1 MKTLAHLLFAWFACA
16 SLAQTGILLPHI
28 ATNHGWESQLVL
40 DNHGYQAETVLVNIY
55 RDSVLTGTESYLL
68 EPGERR
74 AVGLADGA
82 CGTLDLPE
90 TNVSARIVYRH
101 LTDGGIAEFRLTGQH
116 DFQQVF
122 LLSPFRSQDLTW
134 AGIAIM
140 NAGEA
145 PTTITLTAEA
155 ADGSILDQV
164 LIELD
169 AMDRTADVMDD
180 LFPGVDWTTIARVT
194 ADADQP
200 LAGVTISG
208 NRNERL
214 LFTPAISPD
223 GNPDTCRIPHIPE
236 NRAYWDA
243 YLVLDNLADESA
255 VCHLVLTFQ
264 SETMLEQPL
273 TLEPG
278 EHRVIPVFSA
288 IETPVDSGVLTDC
301 PSTIAGRISYV
312 FRETGGMAEFRL
324 YNNQSSAV
332 MFGFP
337 DADDPLI
344 SWRGLALQNTSNI
357 SQAVVLKAF
366 RDGTEVDR
374 ELVRILPGHR
384 FVSTLDSLFP
394 LSAPAGI
401 DRIMALGTA
410 NLTGLNISGQLQE
423 RYLFTGTVT
432 HLDNRTFDQRLMGL
446 PGVTV
451 TELAAAAKFARNFQL
466 DIVQPVDHGNPEA
479 GTFVQTIRINHLAD
493 TAPTVMYTG
502 GYMLR
507 TGRSLELATLLAGNQ
522 VLTGHRYFTGARPVD
537 PDWTHM
543 NIRQA
548 AGDTHHMIE
557 LLREVYPGL
566 WVTTGASKGGMTSL
580 FHRYFHDGD
589 VDASVAYVA
598 PILLDLPDQ
607 RFSDFM
613 NFEAGTEPCRDAL
626 RLFQRRL
633 LNDRANQILWIRS
646 YADQYGQ
653 HYSRVP
659 LEVAFEYMVM
669 EYPVAFWQYGADDC
683 DRIPA
688 ASASSQEMALHL
700 LQTLGFL
707 YSNSNLQSYDPF
719 YYQAVTQFGYY
730 SFMTETF
737 QDLLLTAPEPSWT
750 TFVPVG
756 VETAYDPTVMPR
768 VLTWL
773 QQQGDRILYVYGGN
787 DPWTSCAVELTGEA
801 DAFRFDE
808 PGLNHGVK
816 IVDLAERQQAYDALS
831 RWLAIPVPVSP
842 AAAVAANT
850 TTSGATRGTSAP
862 TGLLSD
868 R

>member
-1 MKTLAHLLFAWFACA
+1 MKLMVRMLFFWFTCV
-16 SLAQTGILLPHI
+16 SLAQTGVILPHI
-28 ATNHGWESQLVL
+28 AANHGWESQLVL
-40 DNHGYQAETVLVNIY
+40 DNHGYQQETVLVNIY
-55 RDSVLTGTESYLL
+55 ADSVQTGTESYLL

-74 AVGLADGA
+74 VMLLSDGN

-90 TNVSARIVYRH
+90 KNVSARIVYRH
-101 LTDGGIAEFRLTGQH
+101 LADGGIAEFRLNTSH

-122 LLSPFRSQDLTW
+122 LLSPFRSPDLTW

-140 NAGEA
+140 NTGST
-145 PTTITLTAEA
+145 PTTATLTAEA
-155 ADGSILDQV
+155 EDGSPLDEV
-164 LIELD
+164 LLELG
-169 AMDRTADVMDD
+169 AMDRTADLIDD
-180 LFPGVDWTTIARVT
+180 LFPGLDWTTVARVT
-194 ADADQP
+194 AVADQP

-214 LFTPAISPD
+214 LFTPAISPN

-243 YLVLDNLADESA
+243 YLVLDNLGEDTAA
-255 VCHLVLTFQ
+255 CNLALQFR
-264 SETMLEQPL
+264 SETILEESLML
-273 TLEPG
+273 TAG
-278 EHRVIPVFSA
+278 EHRVIPVFT
-288 IETPVDSGVLTDC
+288 ETAEPMDSGILTGC
-301 PSTIAGRISYV
+301 PETIAARISYV
-312 FRETGGMAEFRL
+312 FRQTGGMAEFKL
-324 YNNQSSAV
+324 ANHQSSAV

-337 DADDPLI
+337 DAEDPLI
-344 SWRGLALQNTSNI
+344 SWRGLALQNTSDV

-384 FVSTLDSLFP
+384 FVTTLNSLFP
-394 LSAPAGI
+394 LTAPAGI
-401 DRIMALGTA
+401 DRIVALGTD

-423 RYLFTGTVT
+423 RYLFTQTVA
-432 HLDNRTFDQRLMGL
+432 HMDNRTFDQRLMGL

-451 TELAAAAKFARNFQL
+451 TELAPADKFARNFQL
-466 DIVQPVDHGNPEA
+466 DIEQLVDHTDPLA
-479 GTFVQTIRINHLAD
+479 GTFIQTIRINHLVD

-507 TGRSLELATLLAGNQ
+507 TNRVLELATLLAGNQ
-522 VLTGHRYFTGARPVD
+522 VLTGHRYFTGARPAD

-543 NIRQA
+543 TIRQA
-548 AGDTHHMIE
+548 AGDTHHMIA
-557 LLREVYPGL
+557 LLREIYPGL
-566 WVTTGASKGGMTSL
+566 WITTGASKGGMTSL

-607 RFSDFM
+607 RFTDFM
-613 NFEAGTEPCRDAL
+613 NTTAGTEPCRNAL
-626 RLFQRRL
+626 RAFQRRL
-633 LNDRANQILWIRS
+633 LNDRSNQIPWIRS
-646 YADQYGQ
+646 YAGAYGQ
-653 HYSRVP
+653 RYSRIP
-659 LEVAFEYMVM
+659 LDVAFEYMVM

-707 YSNSNLQSYDPF
+707 YSDNNVQSYEPF

-737 QDLLLTAPEPSWT
+737 QDLLVTVPEPSWT
-750 TFVPVG
+750 TFAPVG
-756 VETAYDPTVMPR
+756 VATTYDPTVMPL

-773 QQQGDRILYVYGGN
+773 QQHGDRILYVYGGN

-801 DAFRFDE
+801 DAFRFDQ
-808 PGLNHGVK
+808 PGTNHGVK
-816 IVDLAERQQAYDALS
+816 IVDLTERQQAYDALS
-831 RWLAIPVPVSP
+831 RWLGITVPVSP
-842 AAAVAANT
+842 AAELSAKAA
-850 TTSGATRGTSAP
+850 TSGATRGSPAP
-862 TGLLSD
+862 NALLSGQ
-868 R
+868 